1 MVARLVGRCRSIDL
15 TITPLLTKRAS
26 CMAPGDQNLIV
37 SRARCRYSY
46 GGYKEG
52 DGTHDLLE
60 LELMP
65 VGRRW
70 LQTRQK

>member
-1 MVARLVGRCRSIDL
+1 ME
-15 TITPLLTKRAS
+15 
-26 CMAPGDQNLIV
+26 
-37 SRARCRYSY
+37 
-46 GGYKEG
+46 KEG

-65 VGRRW
+65 VGGRW